1 LLGIVSIMGKTAL
14 VLGVGVIFAALLF
27 YGLFAR
33 VLNRWW
39 LSAALVLTG
48 LAVAFGDFGLHLI
61 DMKVSETVL
70 REVATAAL
78 ATVLFTEAAVIN
90 TRIAREVMAI
100 PTRLLAIGL
109 PLTIA
114 AGTLLAKGFFSTMA
128 FSSALV
134 LGTIL
139 APTDAA
145 LGRPV
150 VTNEAVPEK
159 LRSALSIES
168 GLNDGLAVPVLL
180 IAIALE
186 TGESAAPLRLALK
199 VIGIGL
205 LVGVVMGA
213 ILAVVVSWLRRRD
226 DLDPDWFG
234 VLPALAA
241 IVIYVVADELGGS
254 GFVAAFVGGIAYG
267 VVRKRQR
274 AVTER
279 EIVPSIDLSMIF
291 DGATWFM
298 FGLLP
303 VTLLLHA
310 APSAQIWLYA
320 LLSLT
325 LVRMIPVAL
334 SLIGTK
340 AKWPAVAFTGWFGP
354 RGLASVVFIIVFLD
368 AGTPAGSRS
377 VVVQAATLTVT
388 LSVIAHGLSATPLAA
403 RFGSWAKQNPG
414 VASLS

>member
-1 LLGIVSIMGKTAL
+1 LRPITGYIGKTSL
-14 VLGVGVIFAALLF
+14 VIGVGVIFAALLV

-33 VLNRWW
+33 ILNRWW
-39 LSAALVLTG
+39 LSAAFVLTS
-48 LAVAFGDFGLHLI
+48 LAVVFGDFGLHLI
-61 DMKVSETVL
+61 NIKVSETVL

-90 TRIAREVMAI
+90 TRVAREVMAI

-114 AGTLLAKGFFSTMA
+114 AGTLLAKGFFSTMT

-213 ILAVVVSWLRRRD
+213 ILAVIVSWLRRRD

-241 IVIYVVADELGGS
+241 IVIYVIADEWGGS

-279 EIVPSIDLSMIF
+279 EIVPSIDLSMVF

-310 APSAQIWLYA
+310 APSLQVWLYA

-325 LVRMIPVAL
+325 LIRMIPVAL
-334 SLIGTK
+334 ALIGTK

-377 VVVQAATLTVT
+377 VIVQAATLTVT

-403 RFGSWAKQNPG
+403 RFGAWAKQHQG
-414 VASLS
+414 AASLS